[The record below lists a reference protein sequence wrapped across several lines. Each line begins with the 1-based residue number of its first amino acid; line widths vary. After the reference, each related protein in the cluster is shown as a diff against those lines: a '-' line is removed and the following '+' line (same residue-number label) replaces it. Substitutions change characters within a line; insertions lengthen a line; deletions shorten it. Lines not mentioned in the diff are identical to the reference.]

1 MCPALSAYHPDIMS
15 PPILSPPPDLLIQ
28 LIIRISGRLNTAP
41 FAGLLGLKPC
51 LEAVA
56 SRGIRLR
63 LVGCSGTP
71 PRA

>member
-1 MCPALSAYHPDIMS
+1 MVMCPALSAYHPDIMS
-15 PPILSPPPDLLIQ
+15 PLPDLLIQ
-28 LIIRISGRLNTAP
+28 LIIRISGRLDTTL
-41 FAGLLGLKPC
+41 FTGLLGLKPC